1 MTAKCINSAS
11 RSSTIAARSCLCCR
25 KAFASGGPH
34 ERICRACKESEE
46 WLAGVAEFPVASAE
60 AHPTGE

>member
-1 MTAKCINSAS
+1 MTAKCINNAS
-11 RSSTIAARSCLCCR
+11 RSSAIPARSCLCCR
-25 KAFASGGPH
+25 KPFASAGPH

-46 WLAGVAEFPVASAE
+46 WLAGATEFPVASAE